1 MAHILLPTDFS
12 DNAFQAGTYAV
23 RLFGTE
29 DNVFTLVHA
38 YMDVAPSTDPW
49 PGVSEEFYK
58 AAMDGMSE
66 WAERVKSSKDF
77 IGAEVR
83 SEVLYGPFPD
93 MLNQIGKE
101 KAADI
106 VVMGTLGS
114 AGAGFLGSNAGE
126 VVKRS
131 ILPVLVIPDKADQRP
146 VARILYADDD
156 RRVEVAGTRMLLR
169 IALLTKAEIVLAHV
183 LKDADDVPDP
193 ELVAMHEELFQ
204 AIPHRFTSAEGSDIA
219 AAIDLLADQ
228 EKADMVAVVHR
239 HSGFLEGLF
248 HTSTAKR
255 LALYTNL
262 PLLVLQ
268 HMDSKQ

>member
-12 DNAFQAGTYAV
+12 ENSFHAGLYAA
-23 RLFGTE
+23 RLFGTA
-29 DNVFTLVHA
+29 DHVYTLVHA

-49 PGVSEEFYK
+49 PGVSDEFYK
-58 AAMDGMSE
+58 AALDSM
-66 WAERVKSSKDF
+66 AESTARVKSSKEF
-77 IGAEVR
+77 AGAEVR

-106 VVMGTLGS
+106 VVMGTMGS
-114 AGAGFLGSNAGE
+114 AGAGLMGSNAGE

-131 ILPVLVIPDKADQRP
+131 RLPVLVIPNQAELRP
-146 VARILYADDD
+146 VNRILYADDD
-156 RRVEVAGTRMLLR
+156 RHVEVAGSRMLLH
-169 IALLTKAEIVLAHV
+169 IALRTKAEIVLAHV
-183 LKDADDVPDP
+183 LKNADDVPDP
-193 ELVAMHEELFQ
+193 EMVAMHEELFQ
-204 AIPHRFTSAEGSDIA
+204 AIPHRFTSAEGNEIA
-219 AAIDLLADQ
+219 AAIDLMADQ

-255 LALYTNL
+255 LALYTKL

-268 HMDSKQ
+268 QLDKKA